1 VDHAAHQPAIEGVAE
16 LELPL
21 PAQGGQIAL
30 LHGIQRIE
38 RHQQVD
44 QTPYQPEQQQGVAV
58 APGNGQRRLAA
69 QSRLQK
75 VTGTEEKQRHGKAA

>member
-1 VDHAAHQPAIEGVAE
+1 MDHAAHQPAVEGVAE

-30 LHGIQRIE
+30 LHGIQWIE

-44 QTPYQPEQQQGVAV
+44 QTPHQPEQQQGAAV
-58 APGNGQRRLAA
+58 APGHGQRRLAS

-75 VTGTEEKQRHGKAA
+75 VTGTEEKQRYGKAA